1 MRAFMTRTF
10 EDWAEDQDI
19 PEDQLADSVRE
30 IEQGLIDADLGGH
43 LVKKRVARAGQG
55 KSGGFRTILAFQKEE
70 RAFFLYGFAKNE
82 RDNITPKELKALRI
96 LGNEFLSYDD
106 ETIQRLLSLEELFEI
121 EVD

>member
-1 MRAFMTRTF
+1 MRAFTTRTF

-43 LVKKRVARAGQG
+43 LIKKRVARAGQG

-96 LGNEFLSYDD
+96 LGFELLSYDD
-106 ETIQRLLSLEELFEI
+106 ETLQRLLSLEELFEI

>member
-1 MRAFMTRTF
+1 MRAFTTRTF
-10 EDWAEDQDI
+10 QDWAEDQDI
-19 PEDQLADSVRE
+19 PEDQLADCVRE

-43 LVKKRVARAGQG
+43 LIKKRVARAGQG
-55 KSGGFRTILAFQKEE
+55 KSGGFRTILAFQKEQ

-106 ETIQRLLSLEELFEI
+106 ETLQRLLSLEELFEI

>member
-1 MRAFMTRTF
+1 MRAFTTRTF
-10 EDWAEDQDI
+10 QDWAEDQHI

-43 LVKKRVARAGQG
+43 LIKKRVARAGQG
-55 KSGGFRTILAFQKEE
+55 KSGGFRTILAFQKEQ

-106 ETIQRLLSLEELFEI
+106 ETLQRLLFLEEIFEI